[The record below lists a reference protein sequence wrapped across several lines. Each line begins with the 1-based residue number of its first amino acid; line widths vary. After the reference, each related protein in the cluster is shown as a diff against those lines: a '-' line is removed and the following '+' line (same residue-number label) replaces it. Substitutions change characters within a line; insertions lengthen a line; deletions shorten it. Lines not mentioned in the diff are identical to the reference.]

1 MDFLMDSKQSMEERI
16 LRKIIGLTDREV
28 AVVLKVLSQ
37 YDNGITVIREKSYLY
52 KRLNHIRLDPDSLL
66 VLLNDVKSVLIPEE
80 SIDWITKDLRASL
93 WFANYYKKH
102 ILDIPF
108 ANNSLSKHVDF
119 LITGIDCSFTLLN
132 PPSHSNDNNEQIY
145 LIDYYDFNLEHKLT
159 IINNTKRLYQ
169 SIFTERKYTDWID
182 ISDQDQLYWAADYLK
197 KAARLVEVPLFLA
210 QNNEDIFAQI
220 CASLDT
226 IDNLHNM
233 SYQYTPTVNKKYFIS
248 NMRKAWSQ
256 KKFRDKKDVEA
267 AQDLLLNR
275 KAKKQLLELSSAYG
289 ISSVEMLT
297 NLIDAAYQDITVE

>member
-37 YDNGITVIREKSYLY
+37 YDNGITVIREKSYLHT
-52 KRLNHIRLDPDSLL
+52 RLNHIRLDLDCLL
-66 VLLNDVKSVLIPEE
+66 VLLNDVKAVLMPEE
-80 SIDWITKDLRASL
+80 NIDWITKDLRASL
-93 WFANYYKKH
+93 WFDNYYKKC
-102 ILDIPF
+102 IP
-108 ANNSLSKHVDF
+108 NPPLSSSSLSNHVDS
-119 LITGIDCSFTLLN
+119 LITSIDCSFMSLN
-132 PPSHSNDNNEQIY
+132 PPIYSNDSEQIP
-145 LIDYYDFNLEHKLT
+145 LINYYNFCLEHKLT
-159 IINNTKRLYQ
+159 IINNTKMLYH

-210 QNNEDIFAQI
+210 QNNEDMFAQI
-220 CASLDT
+220 CASLDA